1 MGGIGRKVNMR
12 LLTHWFG
19 RKTELP
25 KLSDILTADA
35 ALTPTLSLP
44 SAHPARFARAEVYFV
59 WTQATSKRINLGQAV
74 QALLDAEIATSAAWP
89 SEDRV
94 RVAPSIAKID
104 RDVRKLRA
112 LQAFT
117 EKIDGIRALLVAFI
131 SHPVM
136 AMRLIAA
143 TRQGLASNGADENP
157 FDENETPLADMLAEV
172 DVHLINWQKVSI
184 AERDIDGNLF
194 GGEAQLEDHYVRLVL
209 RSTHHEID
217 INGVGHDFTIEPR
230 LLMHRDGAIQLTL
243 GVNLP
248 TGLNADQLIAGAYPT
263 IDYITGSRI
272 PEPFGGPKA
281 TWTGG
286 HWESERDGGV
296 RIRSFEHEVS
306 ASILD
311 YVGLITDRV
320 HNLIKSRPNGE
331 WNCYPVVMTQAGNRC
346 DNWSFT
352 HHEELRRVAARFQDT
367 QGVQFKL
374 PLGTDFSVQSDHVIH
389 VDAASSLVVYWRE
402 WTPGMQDLNV
412 TMLLEHTLL
421 VYIRLR
427 RLEGD
432 IHKFKTA
439 RRDVLRLYRTSLQ
452 LAREARGASIRWG
465 TGRTISRHLLS
476 ELGATEIRET
486 VDSGLTLLGERTA
499 ARTAAK
505 STTAAGRLSAIGLI
519 VAVFAAIPQLPAV
532 LDLIAEQRQLNPEA
546 TGWSIVQALSGSPL
560 LLSTVVLCGIC
571 LYFLLNFT
579 ILTVRVV
586 RHLLASRKRGY
597 ASKIEGYNI
606 VFGNTD
612 SETI

>member
-1 MGGIGRKVNMR
+1 
-12 LLTHWFG
+12 
-19 RKTELP
+19 
-25 KLSDILTADA
+25 
-35 ALTPTLSLP
+35 
-44 SAHPARFARAEVYFV
+44 
-59 WTQATSKRINLGQAV
+59 
-74 QALLDAEIATSAAWP
+74 
-89 SEDRV
+89 
-94 RVAPSIAKID
+94 
-104 RDVRKLRA
+104 
-112 LQAFT
+112 
-117 EKIDGIRALLVAFI
+117 
-131 SHPVM
+131 
-136 AMRLIAA
+136 
-143 TRQGLASNGADENP
+143 
-157 FDENETPLADMLAEV
+157 
-172 DVHLINWQKVSI
+172 
-184 AERDIDGNLF
+184 
-194 GGEAQLEDHYVRLVL
+194 
-209 RSTHHEID
+209 
-217 INGVGHDFTIEPR
+217 
-230 LLMHRDGAIQLTL
+230 
-243 GVNLP
+243 
-248 TGLNADQLIAGAYPT
+248 
-263 IDYITGSRI
+263 
-272 PEPFGGPKA
+272 
-281 TWTGG
+281 
-286 HWESERDGGV
+286 
-296 RIRSFEHEVS
+296 
-306 ASILD
+306 
-311 YVGLITDRV
+311 
-320 HNLIKSRPNGE
+320 
-331 WNCYPVVMTQAGNRC
+331 
-346 DNWSFT
+346 
-352 HHEELRRVAARFQDT
+352 
-367 QGVQFKL
+367 
-374 PLGTDFSVQSDHVIH
+374 
-389 VDAASSLVVYWRE
+389 
-402 WTPGMQDLNV
+402 MQDLNV